1 MLRSMTGYGEAH
13 RQEDGLGVCVEVRCI
28 NSRYLKLTIRSN
40 DGYGSL
46 DSRIETILRKRIRR
60 GTLQVNVRVSRAAI
74 PEDYRVNGDVLRGY
88 HRQLEEIGFQLKE
101 PQKISLESLLALPG
115 VVEEASAAVAAH
127 AEQDWPLI
135 QATLQTAVDNLDR
148 MRSTEGQAMAADLRA
163 NCQTVQAGL
172 DEIAQRAPTVVEAFR
187 VRLTERLEKL
197 LEHSEAVVEAG
208 DLLKEVGLFAERS
221 DISEEIVRLRS
232 HLQQFD
238 SILNSSGSAGRK
250 LEFVTQEMVRE
261 SNTIGSK
268 ASDVEI
274 SRHVIEIKT
283 AVERIR
289 EQIQNVE

>member
-13 RQEDGLGVCVEVRCI
+13 RQQDGLDVRVEVRCI

-46 DSRIETILRKRIRR
+46 DSRIESILRKRIRR
-60 GTLQVNVRVSRAAI
+60 GTLQVNVRVNRTAI

-101 PQKISLESLLALPG
+101 PQKISLESLLLLPG
-115 VVEEASAAVAAH
+115 VVAETSAAVAR
-127 AEQDWPLI
+127 AEEDWPLI
-135 QATLQTAVDNLDR
+135 QTTLQTAVDNLDR
-148 MRSTEGQAMAADLRA
+148 MRATEGQAMAADLGA
-163 NCQTVQAGL
+163 NCQTVSAEL
-172 DEIAQRAPTVVEAFR
+172 DEIAQRAPSVVEAFR
-187 VRLTERLEKL
+187 DRLSERLEKL
-197 LEHSEAVVEAG
+197 LERSEAVVEAG

-238 SILNSSGSAGRK
+238 SVLHSSTSAGRK

-283 AVERIR
+283 ALERIR

>member
-1 MLRSMTGYGEAH
+1 MTGYGEAR
-13 RQEDGLGVCVEVRCI
+13 RQQDGLGVSVEVRCI

-46 DSRIETILRKRIRR
+46 DSRIESILRTRIRR
-60 GTLQVNVRVSRAAI
+60 GTLQVNLRVNRTAI

-115 VVEEASAAVAAH
+115 VVAETSAAGTY
-127 AEQDWPLI
+127 AEEDWPLI
-135 QATLQTAVDNLDR
+135 QATLETAVDNLDR
-148 MRSTEGQAMAADLRA
+148 MRSTEGQAMAADLLA
-163 NCQTVQAGL
+163 NCRTLSAEL

-187 VRLTERLEKL
+187 ARLAERLQKL
-197 LEHSEAVVEAG
+197 LERSEAVVEAG

-238 SILNSSGSAGRK
+238 SILHSSAGAGRK
-250 LEFVTQEMVRE
+250 LEFLTQEMVRE

-283 AVERIR
+283 ALERIR